1 MLGFYGLWGT
11 FRQGL
16 RFLSSKMRARSIES
30 VATSAGIPVVATQSV
45 NQPDYLE
52 KVWAIAPDVI
62 VSVAAPEIFKANLL
76 GLPPLGCINI
86 HSGRLPAYRG
96 MMPTFWQMLRGER
109 AVTITVHRMAEKLD
123 AGDVL
128 ATQTFAI
135 RPSDSL
141 DRVITE
147 TKREGARLLVRVLRD
162 LREGRAEPRP
172 LSMEQSEYFSFPKRE
187 DVRAFRQRGHRLL

>member
-1 MLGFYGLWGT
+1 M
-11 FRQGL
+11 
-16 RFLSSKMRARSIES
+16 
-30 VATSAGIPVVATQSV
+30 
-45 NQPDYLE
+45 
-52 KVWAIAPDVI
+52 APDVI
-62 VSVAAPEIFKANLL
+62 ASVAAPEVFKMHLL
-76 GLPPLGCINI
+76 GLPPLGCINL

-141 DRVITE
+141 DRVIKE
-147 TKREGARLLVRVLRD
+147 AKREGARLLVRVLRD
-162 LREGRAEPRP
+162 LREGKAEPRP
-172 LSMEQSEYFSFPKRE
+172 LAMEQSEYFSFPKRE